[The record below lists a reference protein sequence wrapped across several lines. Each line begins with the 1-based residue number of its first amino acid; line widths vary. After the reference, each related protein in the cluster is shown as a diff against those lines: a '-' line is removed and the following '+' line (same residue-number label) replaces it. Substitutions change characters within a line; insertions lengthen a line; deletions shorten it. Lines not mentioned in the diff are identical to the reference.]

1 MRLKKKIRRIVDLI
15 LLGLILTGVGLLLGF
30 VDAEQNG
37 TLCKQVDITMLY
49 GEAEILV
56 TEYDVDSLIRQQ
68 SGVIQG
74 LPMWKINTEK
84 IEHAITKQP
93 FVMQANVFETY
104 PGDVHVHVYQRQPA
118 LRIITE
124 NNQSYYI
131 GEEGVILPINPS
143 YPARV
148 LIASGHIPESC
159 FFHTSQGSGQ
169 QPADSAKFSRLL
181 TDLYKLAM
189 FVNQKP
195 FFKAQI
201 DQIYVNKQG
210 EFELIP
216 KVGDHIVLLG
226 NVENLEDKF
235 HRLLIFYKRGLNQ
248 FGWNKYNVI
257 NIKYKNQ
264 VVCSKI

>member
-1 MRLKKKIRRIVDLI
+1 MRLKKKIRRIFDFI
-15 LLGLILTGVGLLLGF
+15 LLGLFLTGVGLLLGF
-30 VDAEQNG
+30 VDYEQNG
-37 TLCKQVDITMLY
+37 TLCKRVDITMLY

-56 TEYDVDSLIRQQ
+56 TESDIDSLIRQQ

-74 LPMWKINTEK
+74 LPLWMINTETL
-84 IEHAITKQP
+84 EHAITRQP
-93 FVMQANVFETY
+93 FVIKANVFETY
-104 PGDVHVHVYQRQPA
+104 PGDLYIHVYQRQPA
-118 LRIITE
+118 LRILTE
-124 NNQSYYI
+124 TSQSYYI

-148 LIASGHIPESC
+148 LIASGYISDGC
-159 FFHTSQGSGQ
+159 FFNNPPGSDLQ
-169 QPADSAKFSRLL
+169 QADSASSSNLL
-181 TDLYKLAM
+181 SDLFKLAQ
-189 FVNQKP
+189 FVNRNP

-201 DQIYVNKQG
+201 EQIYVNKDG

-235 HRLLIFYKRGLNQ
+235 QRLFVFYQRGLNQ

-264 VVCSKI
+264 VICSKI